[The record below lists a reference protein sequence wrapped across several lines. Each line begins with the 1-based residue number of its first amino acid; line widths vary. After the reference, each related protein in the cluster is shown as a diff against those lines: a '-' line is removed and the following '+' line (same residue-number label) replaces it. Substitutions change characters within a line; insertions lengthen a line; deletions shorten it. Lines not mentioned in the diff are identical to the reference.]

1 MYSFGEEM
9 IIEGEITAV
18 WQVATDVAGWPS
30 WDPHEEKA
38 RLAGPF
44 APGTKGWNKPCGAPA
59 GTFTITEVEPER
71 MWSARA
77 GIPFGSLRGV
87 NRYEPLGDGRV
98 RVSKVFEVHGPFAPI
113 FRLIWEKGV
122 RSDMRLSFNA
132 LEAEAQRRGAAR
144 A

>member
-9 IIEGEITAV
+9 IIEGDIAAV
-18 WQVATDVAGWPS
+18 WQAATDVDGWPS
-30 WDPHEEKA
+30 WDPHEQKA
-38 RLAGPF
+38 RLDGPF
-44 APGTKGWNKPCGAPA
+44 TPGTKGWNKPRGAPA

-98 RVSKVFEVHGPFAPI
+98 RVSKVLEVHGPFAPI

-122 RSDMRLSFNA
+122 RSDMRLSFKA

>member
-1 MYSFGEEM
+1 
-9 IIEGEITAV
+9 
-18 WQVATDVAGWPS
+18 
-30 WDPHEEKA
+30 
-38 RLAGPF
+38 
-44 APGTKGWNKPCGAPA
+44 
-59 GTFTITEVEPER
+59 

-87 NRYEPLGDGRV
+87 NRYEPHGDGRI

-122 RSDMRLSFNA
+122 RSDMRLSFKA
-132 LEAEAQRRGAAR
+132 LEAEAQRRGATR